1 MLAGGGEFQGAMEAV
16 DRRALQLAGGPA
28 ALVGIVPAAAFPDGN
43 HLRAGARGRRWF
55 RSLGASQV
63 RIVGLCDRRSAEDE
77 RVLRELEAARLIYL
91 LGGFPHH
98 LGRSLKGTAAGRLM
112 ASLAETGVVV
122 AGSSAGAMVL
132 GDWYF
137 DPPAGTVHQGLGLVP
152 GVCVIPHF
160 NVWGASWVPRLRAR
174 LPEVCLL
181 GIDEGT
187 GLIREAPGDPWRV
200 YGGGRVTCST
210 PRGDWTTSS
219 GAALALAAEK
229 A

>member
-1 MLAGGGEFQGAMEAV
+1 MLAGGGEFQGAMAAV

-63 RIVGLCDRRSAEDE
+63 RIVGLYDRRSAEDE

-98 LGRSLKGTAAGRLM
+98 LGRSLMGTAAGRAM
-112 ASLAETGVVV
+112 ATLAAAGVVV

-132 GDWYF
+132 CAWYY
-137 DPPAGTVHQGLGLVP
+137 DPGTQQVHPGLGLVP
-152 GVCVIPHF
+152 GALVLPHHDTF
-160 NVWGASWVPRLRAR
+160 GHRWAPHLATKR
-174 LPEVCLL
+174 PDLL
-181 GIDEGT
+181 LIGIDERT
-187 GLIREAPGDPWRV
+187 GLIDDGPAGGWNV
-200 YGGGRVTCST
+200 YGQGAVTLYRYGQSKSYR
-210 PRGDWTTSS
+210 PGEPFS
-219 GAALALAAEK
+219 LV
-229 A
+229 